1 MTKLI
6 NSVKIEEGFTIE
18 FVANPKRLGFKA
30 YKRYEEYMSA
40 KTLAE
45 YTEIAEKKFAAADLR
60 YDESHGYL
68 KIFDADGE
76 QVNMPEAAAE

>member
-18 FVANPKRLGFKA
+18 FVANPKRSGFKA

-40 KTLAE
+40 KTIEE
-45 YTEIAEKKFAAADLR
+45 YQKIAEKKYASADLR

-68 KIFDADGE
+68 KIFNTDGE
-76 QVNMPEAAAE
+76 HVNIPTEAE